1 MCWWKRL
8 RQSPSSQLRRALP
21 SHATLTHPTND
32 GGSGLNPPLT
42 HDGVM
47 LNDATVVATDVEAS
61 NGAIHVIDT
70 VIVTSK
76 VDVDAVLD

>member
-1 MCWWKRL
+1 MGDG
-8 RQSPSSQLRRALP
+8 RAEIAGRTRIHQRHLP
-21 SHATLTHPTND
+21 PRYWEGAANV
-32 GGSGLNPPLT
+32 GLNPPLT